1 MRKAEMKRSKSHGT
15 VEGIEG
21 ERKDNSKKEALETCL
36 VRVGKIRRERINS
49 RSIEGRYS

>member
-36 VRVGKIRRERINS
+36 VRVGKIFQERINS
-49 RSIEGRYS
+49 KSIEGRYS